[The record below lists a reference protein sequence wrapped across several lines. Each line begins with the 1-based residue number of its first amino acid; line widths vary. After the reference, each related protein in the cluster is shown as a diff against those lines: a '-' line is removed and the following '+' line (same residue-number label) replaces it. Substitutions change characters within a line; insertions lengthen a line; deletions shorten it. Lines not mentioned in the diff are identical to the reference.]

1 MTANEH
7 DNLCIEQIKLGNED
21 ALNEMMKRYARMIR
35 SFYFKRGIC
44 QSIWDDLMQEAMLK
58 IWSRAST
65 FRSGEVVRS
74 WVFAIVRNCMVDFMR
89 KERRKN
95 REVSLSQLVSY
106 QSGSL
111 RDGNDSIYDV
121 IDSHEESSV
130 DTEVMVDIASRVLS
144 ECEYS
149 AFEDMLAGIDV
160 REAAGKRGVSECTIR
175 WRKSRAACTLRNCQR
190 FVSEFADV

>member
-1 MTANEH
+1 MTLNEH
-7 DNLCIEQIKLGNED
+7 DNLCIEQIKSGNQD
-21 ALNEMMKRYARMIR
+21 ALNELMKRYTRMIR

-44 QSIWDDLMQEAMLK
+44 QSIWDDLMQEAMLR

-106 QSGSL
+106 QNGSL
-111 RDGNDSIYDV
+111 RDGNDNIYDV
-121 IDSHEESSV
+121 IDSHEESAV
-130 DTEVMVDIASRVLS
+130 DTETMVDIASRVLS
-144 ECEYS
+144 DCEYS

-160 REAAGKRGVSECTIR
+160 KEAAGKRGVSECTIR
-175 WRKSRAACTLRNCQR
+175 WRKSRAAGTLRNCQR

>member
-1 MTANEH
+1 MTLNEH
-7 DNLCIEQIKLGNED
+7 DNLCIEQIKSGNQD
-21 ALNEMMKRYARMIR
+21 ALNELMTRYTRMIR
-35 SFYFKRGIC
+35 SFYFKRGVC

-106 QSGSL
+106 QNGSL
-111 RDGNDSIYDV
+111 RDGNDNIYDV
-121 IDSHEESSV
+121 IDSHEESAV
-130 DTEVMVDIASRVLS
+130 DTETMVSIASRVLS
-144 ECEYS
+144 DCEYS

-160 REAAGKRGVSECTIR
+160 KEAAGKRGVSECTIR
-175 WRKSRAACTLRNCQR
+175 WRKSRAAGTLRNCQR

>member
-1 MTANEH
+1 MTLNEH
-7 DNLCIEQIKLGNED
+7 DNLCIEQIKIGNQD
-21 ALNEMMKRYARMIR
+21 ALNELMKRYTRMIR

-106 QSGSL
+106 QNGSL

-121 IDSHEESSV
+121 IDSHEESAV
-130 DTEVMVDIASRVLS
+130 DTETMVSIASRVLS
-144 ECEYS
+144 DCEYS

-160 REAAGKRGVSECTIR
+160 KEAAGKRGVSECTIR
-175 WRKSRAACTLRNCQR
+175 WRKSRAAGTLRNCQR
-190 FVSEFADV
+190 FVSEFADE

>member
-7 DNLCIEQIKLGNED
+7 DNLCIEQIKRGDD
-21 ALNEMMKRYARMIR
+21 AGLNDLMKRYTRMIR
-35 SFYFKRGIC
+35 SYYFKRGIC
-44 QSIWDDLMQEAMLK
+44 QSIWDDLLQEAMLK

-106 QSGSL
+106 KNGTL
-111 RDGNDSIYDV
+111 CDGNDQIGDV
-121 IDSHEESSV
+121 IDASVKCHV
-130 DTEVMVDIASRVLS
+130 DTDSMVSIASRVLS
-144 ECEYS
+144 DCEYS

-160 REAAGKRGVSECTIR
+160 KEAAGKRGVSECTIR
-175 WRKSRAACTLRNCQR
+175 CRKSRAAGTLRNCQK
-190 FVSEFADV
+190 FVSEFAEV